1 LAAICDSSHTE
12 CFIFIISNCSLILG
26 GETLMQHKKALI
38 LFAHGARAASW
49 KQPFE
54 RLQALS
60 QAKLTDATVKLAFL
74 ELMEP
79 SLPDVVAELVQSGCE
94 QIQVVPVFLG
104 QGAHV
109 LRDLPLIIEELTAL
123 YPQVGL
129 QVSQAVGENT
139 IVLDAIAAYCVS
151 AVE

>member
-1 LAAICDSSHTE
+1 
-12 CFIFIISNCSLILG
+12 
-26 GETLMQHKKALI
+26 MQHKKALV

-54 RLQALS
+54 RLQTLS
-60 QAKLTDATVKLAFL
+60 QEKLSDAIVKLAFL

-79 SLPDVVAELVQSGCE
+79 SLPNVVAELVQNGCE

-109 LRDLPLIIEELTAL
+109 LRDLPLIIEELTAH
-123 YPQVGL
+123 YPQVSL

-139 IVLDAIAAYCVS
+139 LVLDAIAAYCVS
-151 AVE
+151 NIQHTQ

>member
-1 LAAICDSSHTE
+1 LATICDGNHAE
-12 CFIFIISNCSLILG
+12 CFISIICNCSLILG
-26 GETLMQHKKALI
+26 GETLMQHKKALV

-60 QAKLTDATVKLAFL
+60 QVKLTDATVKLAFL

-79 SLPDVVAELVQSGCE
+79 SLPDVVAELVKSGCE

-109 LRDLPLIIEELTAL
+109 LRDLPLIIEELTEL
-123 YPQVGL
+123 YPQVNL
-129 QVSQAVGENT
+129 QVSQAVGENA

>member
-1 LAAICDSSHTE
+1 
-12 CFIFIISNCSLILG
+12 
-26 GETLMQHKKALI
+26 MQNKKALI

-54 RLQALS
+54 RLQGLS
-60 QAKLTDATVKLAFL
+60 QAKLSDAVVKLAFL

-79 SLPDVVAELVQSGCE
+79 SLPDVVDQLVQGGCE

-109 LRDLPLIIEELTAL
+109 LRDLPLLIEDLNAR
-123 YPQVGL
+123 YPQVSL
-129 QVSQAVGENT
+129 QVSQAVGENPL
-139 IVLDAIAAYCVS
+139 VLDAITSYCVS
-151 AVE
+151 ALDQSV